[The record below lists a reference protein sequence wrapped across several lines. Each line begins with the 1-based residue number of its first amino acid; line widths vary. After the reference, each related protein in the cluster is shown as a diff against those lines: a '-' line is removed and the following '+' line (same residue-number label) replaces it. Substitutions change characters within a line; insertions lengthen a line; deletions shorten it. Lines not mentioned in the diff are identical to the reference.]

1 MLCTNNAMKAA
12 GLLKF
17 VIGLI
22 LIVASVYSVVVWWWG
37 DFLTLLK
44 GGLPVLVF
52 SVGLVFLLL
61 GFED

>member
-1 MLCTNNAMKAA
+1 MKAA

-22 LIVASVYSVVVWWWG
+22 LIVASVYAVVVWWWS

-44 GGLPVLVF
+44 GGLPVLVLL
-52 SVGLVFLLL
+52 VGLVFLLL
-61 GFED
+61 SFED